1 MARKNIYN
9 EDTTAPG
16 GQYMQLNGTT
26 ENPRQVNL
34 LDIVKFQKYLEKE
47 VTRAPNTLPTPMNGG
62 MIDQIG
68 DIYISA
74 NTLQSELQQVLQNP
88 LIADNE
94 DAEKT
99 IKTIYK
105 KLSHIKMIIKSIS
118 KDLDGLAIGS

>member
-1 MARKNIYN
+1 MRKNIYN
-9 EDTTAPG
+9 EDTTVPG
-16 GQYMQLNGTT
+16 GQYMQLTGTT

-34 LDIVKFQKYLEKE
+34 LDIVKFQKYLEDE
-47 VTRAPNTLPTPMNGG
+47 VTRAPRTLPAPMNGG

-74 NTLQSELQQVLQNP
+74 NNIQSELQQVLQNP
-88 LIADNE
+88 LIADNK

-105 KLSHIKMIIKSIS
+105 KLSHIKMIIKSLS
-118 KDLDGLAIGS
+118 NDLDGLEMGS